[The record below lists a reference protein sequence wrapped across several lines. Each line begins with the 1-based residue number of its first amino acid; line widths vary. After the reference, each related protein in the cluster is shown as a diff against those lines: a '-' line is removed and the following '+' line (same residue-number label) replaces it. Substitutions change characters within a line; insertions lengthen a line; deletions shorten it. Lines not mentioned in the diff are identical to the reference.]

1 MSIETPKPSSEN
13 KLRED
18 AATPEELRDIWHLDA
33 PDESATDSQD
43 TATTNADDSNENSEE
58 TKKRK
63 APASERF
70 LGSRGRQLGAL
81 ILAGSAAIGIPT
93 VIANNIAGNAPHDAD
108 QNTTGPATAGT
119 EATTQPTTSAEA
131 SASASPT
138 NLTPLETAKP
148 TAETTKNPTS
158 TLELSVEKYPD
169 VQSLAKGIMSER
181 WSAWQNQGATQANF
195 DEFINPVTNP
205 DKTAGQFAT
214 EKAKE
219 NVDTFPKA
227 MFVENYKT
235 NANLM
240 TIAKREAEV
249 NTFTLERTLITWK
262 DSVPYKRTMDVVGEA
277 ELLGGSVEEKLISF
291 KVNWINTSNA
301 EDNRIGTEYDP
312 KDVNPVTGTYTI
324 TAVITDGEW
333 KIANIQW

>member
-43 TATTNADDSNENSEE
+43 TATTNADDSNEDSVE

-63 APASERF
+63 APKSER
-70 LGSRGRQLGAL
+70 LLNSPARQIGAL
-81 ILAGSAAIGIPT
+81 LLAGGAAIGIPT
-93 VIANNIAGNAPHDAD
+93 VIANTIAGNAPHDAD
-108 QNTTGPATAGT
+108 QNTTGPATAGA

-131 SASASPT
+131 SPSASPT

-158 TLELSVEKYPD
+158 ALELSVEKYPD

-181 WSAWQNQGATQANF
+181 WSAWENQGATKENN
-195 DEFINPVTNP
+195 DEFLKPTTG
-205 DKTAGQFAT
+205 KSAAEFAAA
-214 EKAKE
+214 KAKE
-219 NVDTFPKA
+219 NADTFPEA
-227 MFVENYKT
+227 LFVKNYKT
-235 NANLM
+235 NANLV
-240 TIAKREAEV
+240 TIADRVTKINAS
-249 NTFTLERTLITWK
+249 TLERTLITWD
-262 DSVPYKRTMDVVGEA
+262 DSTPYKRSMDVVGEA
-277 ELLGGSVEEKLISF
+277 ELLGGSIEEKMVAF
-291 KVNWINTSNA
+291 RVNWINSSNA

-312 KDVNPVTGTYTI
+312 SDTTPVTGTYTI